1 MLTQAWVNGIA
12 VAVVAGSLAAAWH
25 AMRKRRDRAAMP
37 AQGARKTGVRAKRQV
52 AEPERD
58 PPPWR
63 IYLNEAEIERRE
75 AIKKAAAPPPAET
88 RPAPVRSADRG

>member
-25 AMRKRRDRAAMP
+25 AMRKRRDRAAK
-37 AQGARKTGVRAKRQV
+37 RKTGVRAKRQV

-58 PPPWR
+58 PRPWR

-88 RPAPVRSADRG
+88 RPAPARSADRG